1 MPSDGTTLTTTVA
14 SNISLD
20 CTQTGHTND
29 KTIEFGTITPGTP
42 ITQSLTCT
50 VSTNSTNGYTLTTQ
64 RNTATATMSK
74 DATHYITDRTN
85 WDPQNPNATLWQTH
99 DTGLAFTVYSSTA
112 NKNNTWWG
120 TGTTYDDTNNR
131 YAGIPQTAQ
140 SIMTTPTYSATPT
153 ETHIGY
159 KLDVPTTQQTG
170 IYSGIVTY
178 QVTVNP

>member
-20 CTQTGHTND
+20 CTQTGQTND

-74 DATHYITDRTN
+74 DATHYITDRTS

-99 DTGLAFTVYSSTA
+99 DTGLAFTVYIAPQPIKT
-112 NKNNTWWG
+112 
-120 TGTTYDDTNNR
+120 
-131 YAGIPQTAQ
+131 IPGGAQ
-140 SIMTTPTYSATPT
+140 AQHTMIPITDMPVFHKP
-153 ETHIGY
+153 H
-159 KLDVPTTQQTG
+159 
-170 IYSGIVTY
+170 
-178 QVTVNP
+178 NPS